1 MEIVPN
7 IITGKIYPK
16 YHVVFDDSI
25 YTVDK
30 KEGNGNSPAN
40 LEEIGR
46 GSLIDIYAWKYTL
59 EKSGILMN
67 I

>member
-1 MEIVPN
+1 M
-7 IITGKIYPK
+7 
-16 YHVVFDDSI
+16 VFDDSI